1 MTHQVI
7 RGIFVAAALLAAAQV
22 AAAQVASQPK
32 SDPKY
37 IAKARADSAQY
48 PYTEADIHFMKG
60 MIHHHAQA
68 IEMSKLAPT
77 NGASPAV
84 LTLTGRIINAQN
96 DEIALMSNWLRDRNQ
111 EVPEAK
117 GGPMKMNH
125 GGMMHE
131 MLMPGML
138 SEEEMKDL
146 AASRGKDFDIKFL
159 RGMIKHHNGAVEMV
173 KELMGTYGA
182 AQDVLTAKL
191 AQDVQIDQL
200 TEIERMQ
207 KMLLSALC
215 LIEQK

>member
-7 RGIFVAAALLAAAQV
+7 RGIFVAAALLAGAQV

-207 KMLLSALC
+207 KMLLSALG